1 MLNQKISNTDNQST
15 DNRDVLGEPPHDQ
28 SSNEGSP
35 NYKQLKEAFGTTRLK
50 AKLLAFLIL
59 IVIPVSILAGGLGGY
74 YFGRTVVVDEG
85 GKQVSLKQS
94 LQVEE
99 NSATIDATQKVSP
112 SVVSIVGRGVVK
124 DFFGLRPEQNSGT
137 GFIITADGL
146 IATNKHVV
154 AKEDLEYTV
163 ILNSGKQLPAKIVSK
178 DPSFDLAILKVEAE
192 NLPVVK
198 LGSSDSLK
206 VGEKVIAIGNASG
219 QLQNTVTVGVI
230 SALNRSIQASDG
242 SLNNAVQLEGL
253 LQTDAAINPG
263 NSGGPLV
270 NLAGQVVGVNTA
282 TEIGSQNIGFAIP
295 IDEAKVAIESVIDSG
310 KIIRPLLG
318 VRFVNLN
325 EDLAKL
331 NNIPVSSGAYII
343 AAEGVPAVVKGSPA
357 EELGIQRGD
366 IITKLNNEEIKA
378 DHSLAAIMRKFRPK
392 DEITV
397 TWLHDGQEK
406 TAKTTLNDFSETKTQ

>member
-230 SALNRSIQASDG
+230 
-242 SLNNAVQLEGL
+242 
-253 LQTDAAINPG
+253 
-263 NSGGPLV
+263 
-270 NLAGQVVGVNTA
+270 
-282 TEIGSQNIGFAIP
+282 
-295 IDEAKVAIESVIDSG
+295 
-310 KIIRPLLG
+310 
-318 VRFVNLN
+318 
-325 EDLAKL
+325 
-331 NNIPVSSGAYII
+331 
-343 AAEGVPAVVKGSPA
+343 
-357 EELGIQRGD
+357 
-366 IITKLNNEEIKA
+366 
-378 DHSLAAIMRKFRPK
+378 
-392 DEITV
+392 
-397 TWLHDGQEK
+397 
-406 TAKTTLNDFSETKTQ
+406 

>member
-1 MLNQKISNTDNQST
+1 MTTSEQLPQKSKANNLTEMDNIKKS
-15 DNRDVLGEPPHDQ
+15 LGRV
-28 SSNEGSP
+28 
-35 NYKQLKEAFGTTRLK
+35 KLK
-50 AKLLAFLIL
+50 ARLITFLIL
-59 IVIPVSILAGGLGGY
+59 VVIPVAVLAGGFSGY
-74 YFGRTVVVDEG
+74 YFGRTIVVDDQ
-85 GKQVSLKQS
+85 GKQTTFKQNV
-94 LQVEE
+94 QVEE
-99 NSATIDATQKVSP
+99 NSATIEAAKKVSP

-154 AKEDLEYTV
+154 AKNNLDYTV
-163 ILNSGKQLPAKIVSK
+163 ILNTGQQLPAQVVSR
-178 DPSFDLAILKVEAE
+178 DPSFDLAILKVKAQ
-192 NLPVVK
+192 NLPVVS
-198 LGSSDSLK
+198 LGSSDSLR
-206 VGEKVIAIGNASG
+206 VGEKVIAIGNAGG

-242 SLNNAVQLEGL
+242 SLRNAVQLEGL

-270 NLAGQVVGVNTA
+270 NLAGQVIGVNTA

-295 IDEAKVAIESVIDSG
+295 IDEAKVAIESVIDQG

-331 NNIPVSSGAYII
+331 NDIKVNKGAYII
-343 AAEGVPAVVKGSPA
+343 AAQGVPAVVKGSPA
-357 EELGIQRGD
+357 NKLGLAQGD
-366 IITKLNNEEIKA
+366 IVTKLNDEEIKP
-378 DHSLAAIMRKFRPK
+378 DHSLAAIMRKFKPN

-397 TWLHDGQEK
+397 TWLHEGKEK
-406 TAKTTLNDFSETKTQ
+406 SAKVKLDNFSQADSQ